1 MKDII
6 KIHRLNIEVETEISQ
21 KGKSF
26 GKLVIPNG
34 WRLLKVNEIIY
45 LYNNYAE
52 KLNMKETW
60 EFIEQPFKENKSV
73 ARFDADSDRAVLDCN
88 SSVAPDC
95 AYVSLGV
102 RFCKDLE
109 EKMKDIIK
117 ETIEY
122 NLKKALPPNVA
133 SEILTNFNK
142 EIQRLEELGLS
153 EEK

>member
-1 MKDII
+1 MKTI
-6 KIHRLNIEVETEISQ
+6 KIPELNIEIETEISQ

-52 KLNMKETW
+52 ELNMKNTW
-60 EFIEQPFKENKSV
+60 EFIEQPFKRNRSV
-73 ARFDADSDRAVLDCN
+73 ARFLAGSDRAGLGCN
-88 SSVAPDC
+88 NDGPDY
-95 AYVSLGV
+95 AYGSLGV
-102 RFCKDLE
+102 RFCRDLE
-109 EKMKDIIK
+109 EKMNKDIIK

-122 NLKKALPPNVA
+122 NLNKALPPNVA

-142 EIQRLEELGLS
+142 EIQRLEELGL